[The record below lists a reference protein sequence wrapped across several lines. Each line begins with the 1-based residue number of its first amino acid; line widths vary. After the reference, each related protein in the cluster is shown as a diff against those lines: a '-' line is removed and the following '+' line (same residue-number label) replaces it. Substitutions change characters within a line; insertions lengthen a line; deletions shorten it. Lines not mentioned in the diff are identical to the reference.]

1 MSPTHPP
8 LTDAADWSVLVRDAS
23 TGEILLEHEADA
35 VRSAASVPKLLLLA
49 TCAALIEAGELAADE
64 PLDRASVAPVGDSGI
79 WQHLARRTLTVDD
92 AATLVGAASDNL
104 ATNVLLERVGM
115 DAVTRESARLRVGD
129 VVLHDAVRD
138 ERLPEHP
145 PRLGSASA
153 AGLVALLSRLEA
165 GTLGSP
171 AVSERV
177 RGWLRHSLDLSM
189 VASAFALDPLAH
201 GAEAEPISLINK
213 TGTDA
218 GVRADAGIV
227 RGPSRTLVYAAIA
240 NWPTAAS
247 AATEGGATADRVTAG
262 GPTESRP
269 TAGDAAAGEAEARDS
284 RFAVLASMR
293 AIGELL
299 REAVESDRG

>member
-8 LTDAADWSVLVRDAS
+8 LTGAAAWSVLVRDAA
-23 TGEILLEHEADA
+23 TGETVLEHQADA

-79 WQHLARRTLTVDD
+79 WQHLAQRTLTVDD

-104 ATNVLLERVGM
+104 ATNVLLERVGT
-115 DAVTRESARLRVGD
+115 DAVARESARLRVGD

-201 GAEAEPISLINK
+201 GAEASPISLVNK
-213 TGTDA
+213 TGTDS

-227 RGPSRTLVYAAIA
+227 RGRSRTLVYAAIA
-240 NWPTAAS
+240 NWPAAAAGPAGGGTAAGAT
-247 AATEGGATADRVTAG
+247 AAGGATAG
-262 GPTESRP
+262 GSTV
-269 TAGDAAAGEAEARDS
+269 GDA